1 MDHPEPQFPH
11 LPHRLVALQVKR
23 RSGTQFLASPAWVS
37 SLPSTRRELL
47 KPYLAGLGE
56 KLRAQG
62 VRYERLLAAIPE
74 RVGGNC
80 GDLIYSLSRCGL
92 SSLRTLPKQ
101 LFLPGHWLHEGPRA
115 KATAQGP
122 SHPHGTQH
130 SIKMQRQARPSDTGL
145 HSQLLEMLRQVCCTF
160 KAGTGN
166 LVRACLRIQN
176 QKRVGDVTPWV
187 SSAGLTWAQPPGPP
201 KPEHA

>member
-62 VRYERLLAAIPE
+62 VKGSWLPFQREWE
-74 RVGGNC
+74 VTVG
-80 GDLIYSLSRCGL
+80 
-92 SSLRTLPKQ
+92 T
-101 LFLPGHWLHEGPRA
+101 
-115 KATAQGP
+115 
-122 SHPHGTQH
+122 
-130 SIKMQRQARPSDTGL
+130 
-145 HSQLLEMLRQVCCTF
+145 
-160 KAGTGN
+160 
-166 LVRACLRIQN
+166 
-176 QKRVGDVTPWV
+176 
-187 SSAGLTWAQPPGPP
+187 
-201 KPEHA
+201 